1 MPVISYI
8 NLNLFSA
15 HHRRV
20 SLCQTDMFVGLQ
32 VELVRAIPL
41 LVAGA
46 EQQRH
51 EDEPRHVVVHYSFL
65 PQDCDMQNK

>member
-1 MPVISYI
+1 
-8 NLNLFSA
+8 
-15 HHRRV
+15 
-20 SLCQTDMFVGLQ
+20 MFVGLQ

-51 EDEPRHVVVHYSFL
+51 EDEPRHVVVHYSVL